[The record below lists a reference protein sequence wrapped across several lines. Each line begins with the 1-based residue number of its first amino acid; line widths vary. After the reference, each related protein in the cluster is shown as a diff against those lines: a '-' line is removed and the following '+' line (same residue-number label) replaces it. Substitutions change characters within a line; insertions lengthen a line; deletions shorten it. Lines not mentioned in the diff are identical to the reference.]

1 MEKPKLPL
9 PPNRPD
15 NHNLHSGRRVIFL
28 PLDSLLIPGLDA
40 DMSKPKYALLIAE
53 EPRRAPTARDDPWK
67 DFHSALEHLTKPV
80 HTKRFAHGVWQI
92 PLDSDLVYLGELL
105 TAGAR
110 SKISMRVLFLKKDP
124 DWVTYAP
131 ETATGATHS

>member
-1 MEKPKLPL
+1 
-9 PPNRPD
+9 
-15 NHNLHSGRRVIFL
+15 
-28 PLDSLLIPGLDA
+28 
-40 DMSKPKYALLIAE
+40 MSKPKYALLIAE
-53 EPRRAPTARDDPWK
+53 EPRRAPSARDDPWK

-105 TAGAR
+105 AAGAR

-131 ETATGATHS
+131 ETAAGSPHT